1 MNEWLKRLLEQLK
14 ALWGKWSV
22 TQKVV
27 LFGVV
32 GAVILGIVLVVA
44 FASAPS
50 YAPILGRPITD
61 PTYQARILEALDKA
75 GIAYTVRNNT
85 IYAADARTALRAKAV
100 LMQEDLVSADINPWE
115 FFTGVSRWSV
125 TDFERNVNLRQAL
138 TKQMELNIQSLEG
151 IDVAKVMLDIPE
163 ERLLKEDQ
171 KPITASVIIT
181 PSPGSEVT
189 TNKKLVQGIER
200 IVMKGVSGLTHENTV
215 ITDNQG
221 NVLNDFEGMAAFDTV
236 ALRDKVLK
244 QKRTLE
250 KQYED
255 RIMQALS
262 RIWPNRVQVIKFE
275 IDLGTDKTTTQT
287 KEHFP
292 ITLKART
299 PGLPYDDSQVV
310 ISTPISEQQS
320 QVSFE
325 GTGFTPQGPA
335 GQEGQTPPAY
345 KDLSNTNGSYKED
358 SLTRNY
364 AVNER
369 DIQVEGA
376 VYKINRVTA
385 AVALDGVWKWKYDA
399 KGKVILKPD
408 GSIDREYVPVTDEEL
423 RSAIKLVQDAV
434 GFDRGRGD
442 SVSVSHL
449 QFDHSTEQ
457 DAENSQFRRQI
468 QLRRTVIIVALGI
481 LGLLVAAVLYRVLAK
496 EAERR
501 RRLREEE
508 LARQHQA
515 MREAALRSAEE
526 QGVEVELSVEDRARL
541 EMQENAVNM
550 AREHP
555 EDVAQLIRTWLMEE

>member
-14 ALWGKWSV
+14 TLWGKWSV
-22 TQKVV
+22 TQKVIM
-27 LFGVV
+27 FGVV
-32 GAVILGIVLVVA
+32 GAVILGIVLIIA
-44 FASAPS
+44 FSSTPS
-50 YAPILGRPITD
+50 YAPVLGRPITD
-61 PTYQARILEALDKA
+61 PTYQARILESLDKE
-75 GIAYTVRNNT
+75 GIAYTVRNNM
-85 IYAADARTALRAKAV
+85 IYVADTKTAVRAKAV
-100 LMQEDLVSADINPWE
+100 LMREDLVSADINPWE
-115 FFTGVSRWSV
+115 FFTNVSRWSV
-125 TDFERNVNLRQAL
+125 TDFERDVNLRRAL
-138 TKQMELNIQSLEG
+138 TQQMELHIKSLDG
-151 IDVAKVMLDIPE
+151 IDAAKVMIDIPE

-181 PSPGSEVT
+181 PSPGSAVT
-189 TNKKLVQGIER
+189 SNRKLVQGIER
-200 IVMKGVSGLTHENTV
+200 IIMKGISGLTHENTV

-221 NVLNDFEGMAAFDTV
+221 NVLNDFEGMEAFDTV

-244 QKRTLE
+244 QKRALE

-255 RIMQALS
+255 RVLATLTK
-262 RIWPNRVQVIKFE
+262 IWPNRVQVMMQ
-275 IDLGTDKTTTQT
+275 IDLGTDKTTTTT

-299 PGLPYDDSQVV
+299 PGLAYDDSELV

-320 QVSFE
+320 QTSFE
-325 GTGFTPQGPA
+325 GTGFTPQGPP

-345 KDLSNTNGSYKED
+345 KDLVNTNGKYQSD
-358 SLTRNY
+358 SVTRNY
-364 AVNER
+364 AVNQR

-376 VYKINRVTA
+376 VYRINRITA

-399 KGKVILKPD
+399 KGTVVLKPD
-408 GSIDREYVPVTDEEL
+408 GSIEREYVPVSDEEL
-423 RSAIKLVQDAV
+423 RNALKLVQDAV
-434 GFDRGRGD
+434 GFDRARGD
-442 SVSVSHL
+442 SVTVSHL
-449 QFDHSTEQ
+449 QFDHSAQQEV
-457 DAENSQFRRQI
+457 ENQQFRRQN
-468 QLRRTVIIVALGI
+468 QLRRTVIVVVLGV

-526 QGVEVELSVEDRARL
+526 QGVEVELSVEERARL
-541 EMQENAVNM
+541 EMQENAANM